1 VPGQVAP
8 HLNRLINHLH
18 GLAVGG
24 LHMLEKR
31 ALAGS
36 NIALYINLYDGGIRN
51 QVWLTN
57 KIMEKII

>member
-1 VPGQVAP
+1 
-8 HLNRLINHLH
+8 
-18 GLAVGG
+18 
-24 LHMLEKR
+24 MLEKR